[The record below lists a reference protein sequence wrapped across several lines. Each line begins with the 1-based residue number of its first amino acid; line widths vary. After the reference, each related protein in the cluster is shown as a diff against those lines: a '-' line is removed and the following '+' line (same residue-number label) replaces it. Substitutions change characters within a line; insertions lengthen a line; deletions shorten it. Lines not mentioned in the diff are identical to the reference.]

1 MMITASQCRSARTLL
16 SWSVGRLAS
25 SASVRERDI
34 DDFEL
39 ERCAPRAATVGAIRR
54 TLEARGAVF
63 LPDDGVRVRAVLS
76 ERRRIRSRSSAL
88 VATGPAA

>member
-39 ERCAPRAATVGAIRR
+39 ERCRAESG
-54 TLEARGAVF
+54 
-63 LPDDGVRVRAVLS
+63 D
-76 ERRRIRSRSSAL
+76 RRRHPPHARSPGS
-88 VATGPAA
+88 GIPAR